1 MQTDGL
7 GDAPY
12 RDRLQMLR
20 LFSVYGRMLRGD
32 LIKIWQVFHP
42 KVDVGLENLL
52 DQQSHL
58 ATRSNGYKLAIPR
71 CRTEIRRRFWSVR
84 CVDRW
89 NSLPAGVVQASN
101 LESFKR
107 RLDAHVGDLFFRTV
121 DNR

>member
-1 MQTDGL
+1 M
-7 GDAPY
+7 
-12 RDRLQMLR
+12 
-20 LFSVYGRMLRGD
+20 YGRMLRGD

-42 KVDVGLENLL
+42 KVDMGLDNLF
-52 DQQSHL
+52 DQHSHL
-58 ATRSNGYKLAIPR
+58 ATRSNGFKLAIPR

-89 NSLPAGVVQASN
+89 NSLPAEVVQASN